1 MAKQFVAPIDEWK
14 TVIDAQMHF
23 NEMFLRTR
31 SIGSSVVLAAYGA
44 AAVSVAQYPN
54 DRLSLPRLGCVHVG
68 VVVMFFALLLLLSI
82 FLLDYFY
89 YYRLLIGAVERGE
102 AIEAEL
108 PEAARLT
115 TNLSKCVSRWHAK
128 LVIWAFYGFPALA
141 GLTFLAYMLH
151 GLGTCV
157 GG

>member
-1 MAKQFVAPIDEWK
+1 MANQSVAPIDEWK

-23 NEMFLRTR
+23 NDMLMRTR

-54 DRLSLPRLGCVHVG
+54 DKLPLPLLGYCVHVG

-89 YYRLLIGAVERGE
+89 YYQLLIGAVERGE
-102 AIEAEL
+102 AIEEGL
-108 PEAARLT
+108 PAAARLT
-115 TNLSKCVSRWHAK
+115 TNLSKRVSRRWARN
-128 LVIWAFYGFPALA
+128 VIWTFYGIPAVA
-141 GLTFLAYMLH
+141 GVTFLMYMLS
-151 GLGTCV
+151 GLGTCA
-157 GG
+157 